1 MYIIYICV
9 NTSDQSWVI
18 MWNKMR
24 SRLAYVC
31 SYYLRMCFVFTPCL
45 LFTVGPHGT
54 PDGMA
59 FGLPDKKHDARLP
72 DKNCRVCVLMFTG
85 SAVLLMFFVS
95 FILKY
100 LIDISL
106 LRGGL
111 QFQVRYAWLLVHQWQ
126 GVRLPIDA
134 RTAYTR
140 QASPTYCYFSIL
152 QNVFPSQCVWHVW
165 LRWLTLA
172 TKRSNTIRTRK
183 SQQATTKIHKQI

>member
-1 MYIIYICV
+1 MYILYICV

-54 PDGMA
+54 PHGMA

-111 QFQVRYAWLLVHQWQ
+111 QFQVRYAWLLVYQWL
-126 GVRLPIDA
+126 GVRSPIDA
-134 RTAYTR
+134 RTA
-140 QASPTYCYFSIL
+140 
-152 QNVFPSQCVWHVW
+152 
-165 LRWLTLA
+165 
-172 TKRSNTIRTRK
+172 
-183 SQQATTKIHKQI
+183 

>member
-1 MYIIYICV
+1 MYILYICV

-54 PDGMA
+54 LHGMA

-85 SAVLLMFFVS
+85 SAVLFMCL
-95 FILKY
+95 Y
-100 LIDISL
+100 
-106 LRGGL
+106 
-111 QFQVRYAWLLVHQWQ
+111 
-126 GVRLPIDA
+126 
-134 RTAYTR
+134 RT
-140 QASPTYCYFSIL
+140 F
-152 QNVFPSQCVWHVW
+152 
-165 LRWLTLA
+165 
-172 TKRSNTIRTRK
+172 
-183 SQQATTKIHKQI
+183 